1 MPSAH
6 GWRAGRATGA
16 KGGDR
21 GVTGLSIYTEK
32 LVLHSLVRLPV
43 GAQLRLAGGRPIQ
56 LDGEVLDPTL
66 QLILT
71 LRRWRGLRGVT
82 LGSPERTRYRLRRE
96 AMMAV
101 REPTPVAA
109 VRGLRVPGDGAQLA
123 ARHYVPPDAAGRPLL
138 VYFHG
143 GGFVAGD
150 LDSHDEPCRMLCRHA
165 GVHVLSVAYRL
176 APEYPF
182 PIGVRDAVAAVEWAY
197 GHATDLGADPVRV
210 AVGGDSAGASLAT
223 VACLVAARAG
233 TRVPLAQLLI
243 YPPTLHEHPWP
254 SRTAL
259 SEGFL
264 LTGTDIEFSF
274 SHYTIGGVE
283 PHDFRHSPLL
293 ATDLTGLPPTLLVTA
308 AFDPLRDEGE
318 AYAQALRD
326 AGNPVTTWRAHGMI
340 HGFINMT
347 ALSPAARDAVVQ
359 IAGALRAMLTCAKAP
374 TPPPPGRG
382 VDRLPAALDGP
393 GVSSLLAAD

>member
-1 MPSAH
+1 M
-6 GWRAGRATGA
+6 
-16 KGGDR
+16 
-21 GVTGLSIYTEK
+21 TGLSMSTEK

-43 GAQLRLAGGRPIQ
+43 GAQLRLAGGHAIQ
-56 LDGEVLDPTL
+56 VDGEVLDPTL

-71 LRRWRGLRGVT
+71 LRRWLGLRGVT
-82 LGSPERTRYRLRRE
+82 LGSPERTRHRMRRE

-109 VRGLRVPGDGAQLA
+109 VRELTVAGDGAELA
-123 ARHYVPPDAAGRPLL
+123 ARHYVPSDDADRPLL

-182 PIGVRDAVAAVEWAY
+182 PIGVRDAVASVDWAY
-197 GHATDLGADPVRV
+197 EHAAELGADPTRV

-223 VACLVAARAG
+223 VVCMVAARAG
-233 TRVPLAQLLI
+233 TRVPLAQLLV

-254 SRTAL
+254 SRIAL
-259 SEGFL
+259 AEGFL
-264 LTGTDIEFSF
+264 LTGTDIEFSY
-274 SHYTIGGVE
+274 SHYTVGGVE

-293 ATDLTGLPPTLLVTA
+293 ATDLAGLPPTLLVTA

-318 AYAQALRD
+318 AYAQALRN

-359 IAGALRAMLTCAKAP
+359 IAGALRAMLTYATAP
-374 TPPPPGRG
+374 APPLPGG
-382 VDRLPAALDGP
+382 GAEHLPASLDGR
-393 GVSSLLAAD
+393 VTSTRRLLAAD